1 MMILSSRE
9 PKKLLM
15 VITPFGS
22 FGPKETLSERRV
34 VDEVLKCWARC
45 MHRLILMK
53 MQNLRAG
60 TRSMLGSRRYL
71 KWSKPPMGVL
81 KLNCDA
87 SLLPGSMSSSWGFL
101 VRD

>member
-34 VDEVLKCWARC
+34 VDEVLKCW
-45 MHRLILMK
+45 L
-53 MQNLRAG
+53 
-60 TRSMLGSRRYL
+60 
-71 KWSKPPMGVL
+71 
-81 KLNCDA
+81 DA
-87 SLLPGSMSSSWGFL
+87 CIDLYS
-101 VRD
+101 